1 MRIHGPQTALGSSMP
16 ATPPAPPA
24 PPSLSFERRRWTA
37 LFTLPFVAIVGLSGL
52 MSVIWLPHLLG
63 PRLGYVTGALFALFS
78 VALAFTL
85 GREALQA
92 LNSRGPALV
101 VDAEGITDRFHLHTH
116 VPWSVV
122 ESATIDGEDGNDL
135 SLMLRP
141 GTALPRGGQVKPTL
155 RRRMGRWFGRADL
168 TIPLGGLVYNHRELR
183 DALKA
188 HLARQPR
195 PPSAPERPGRQGD
208 LR

>member
-1 MRIHGPQTALGSSMP
+1 MPVTSPPPHIPPPLAL
-16 ATPPAPPA
+16 
-24 PPSLSFERRRWTA
+24 ERRRWTA
-37 LFTLPFVAIVGLSGL
+37 LFTLPFVAIMAVAGL

-63 PRLGYVTGALFALFS
+63 PRLGYATWVLFALFS
-78 VALAFTL
+78 VALAVTL

-101 VDAEGITDRFHLHTH
+101 VDAEGITDHFRLHTH

-141 GTALPRGGQVKPTL
+141 GTALPGGRQVKATF

-183 DALKA
+183 DALEA
-188 HLARQPR
+188 HLARQAR
-195 PPSAPERPGRQGD
+195 PPSAPARPGRQGN